1 MDDVY
6 IVEIA
11 STGNDG
17 MPKDT
22 VAEVAVCRMF
32 SDGSD
37 FETVYYGRIALDPRD
52 LGKESLDHL
61 ATVYGIEPEGLYMGD
76 PEEMVVK
83 GLQDAF
89 FGKECTS
96 FDVNFTFGRF
106 LCFEPWDTTGE
117 LTLLPSYSVRLDRDL
132 RNPPEGEYAIPYA
145 YSRMCPDD
153 PAGVGEGRTALDLA
167 QMSASMMCVLRRNG
181 FF

>member
-11 STGNDG
+11 ATGEKG

-22 VAEVAVCRMF
+22 VIEVAVCRMF
-32 SDGSD
+32 QDGSE
-37 FETVYYGRIALDPRD
+37 FETVYYGRVATDPRD
-52 LGKESLDHL
+52 LGKEALDRL
-61 ATVYGIEPEGLYMGD
+61 VNEYGIEPEGLYMGD
-76 PEEMVVK
+76 PEDEVVK
-83 GLQDAF
+83 GLQNAV

-96 FDVNFTFGRF
+96 FDVNMTFGRF

-132 RNPPEGEYAIPYA
+132 RNPPEGESPIPYA
-145 YSRMCPDD
+145 YSKVCPDD
-153 PAGVGEGRTALDLA
+153 PAGVGVGRTALDLA
-167 QMSASMMCVLRRNG
+167 QMSASIMCNLRCGG

>member
-11 STGNDG
+11 ATGDNG

-22 VAEVAVCRMF
+22 VAEVAVCKMF

-37 FETVYYGRIALDPRD
+37 FETTYYGRIALDPRD
-52 LGKESLDHL
+52 LGKDALDHL
-61 ATVYGIEPEGLYMGD
+61 ADVHGIGPEGLYMGD
-76 PEEMVVK
+76 PEDTVVR
-83 GLQDAF
+83 GLQDAI

-96 FDVNFTFGRF
+96 FDVNLTFGRF

-117 LTLLPSYSVRLDRDL
+117 LTLLPSYSVRLDRDI
-132 RNPPEGEYAIPYA
+132 RNPPEGELAIPYA
-145 YSRMCPDD
+145 YSKLCPDD
-153 PAGVGEGRTALDLA
+153 PAGIGKGRTALDLA
-167 QMSASMMCVLRRNG
+167 QMSASMMCILRRG
-181 FF
+181 GYF